1 MKRSLVTTLIIGFSV
16 SGIVSVLHA
25 SGLIARLELA
35 VTGLFSNYASA
46 TRVISERWQPGIVLP
61 LSLGVTWL
69 TLSSVP
75 RRRIRLLV
83 LFLVIE
89 LLGLSWVCSL
99 YRIFFQPLPSI
110 FALVFALVAAEG
122 WAAFL
127 RRNCSHLARTFF
139 SNRLSKKEFRR
150 LSNGTIPFDAQPK
163 AYEVSVAVCNIGN
176 KRGFAEDSEPAV
188 FAETMA
194 KFIRESAGRL
204 AEGGAYLQ
212 AADGEGVVAI
222 FGFPN
227 SNTDHA
233 EAAVRVVLDLIKN
246 FRTRRQDNGETF
258 SNWDIHVGISSGAVI
273 AGALKDNE
281 HPILLTSGEPI
292 ELARRFCAMNHY
304 YGSSLLIDT
313 PTFDRV
319 NETIVARPIDFV
331 SRMNSHERIEIYEPL
346 WLAAEAKPEQVARRD
361 SFWSGVVLYREK
373 RWAEAYSEFQ
383 KARGAEEEDDP
394 ALQFYLRRLE
404 PLVLQLTE
412 SSLEES

>member
-1 MKRSLVTTLIIGFSV
+1 MKRSLITTLIIGV
-16 SGIVSVLHA
+16 AVALVVGALHA
-25 SGLIARLELA
+25 TRPIAGFETA
-35 VTGLFSNYASA
+35 AAQFVSNYASA
-46 TRVISERWQPGIVLP
+46 TRIVGEKWHYVFIL
-61 LSLGVTWL
+61 LIALGVAWIA
-69 TLSSVP
+69 LSNVP
-75 RRRIRLLV
+75 RWSTRLLFGF
-83 LFLVIE
+83 LFIE

-99 YRIFFQPLPSI
+99 YRVFFQPIPSI
-110 FALVFALVAAEG
+110 FALVFAVVAAEG

-127 RRNCSHLARTFF
+127 RRNRSHLARTFF
-139 SNRLSKKEFRR
+139 ANRLSKKEFRR

-194 KFIRESAGRL
+194 KFIRETAGRL
-204 AEGGAYLQ
+204 VEGGAYLQ

-233 EAAVRVVLDLIKN
+233 EAAVRVVLDLIKS

-258 SNWDIHVGISSGAVI
+258 SNWDIHVGISSGAMI

-281 HPILLTSGEPI
+281 RPILLASGEPI

-331 SRMNSHERIEIYEPL
+331 SGMNSHDRIEIYEPL
-346 WLAAEAKPEQVARRD
+346 WLAAEARPEQIARRD

-373 RWAEAYSEFQ
+373 RWAEAYAEFQ
-383 KARGAEEEDDP
+383 KARESEAEVDP
-394 ALQFYLRRLE
+394 PLQFYLRRVE

-412 SSLEES
+412 SSLE